1 MFMMEYLEKF
11 FKNRPLSLEKFNS
24 VIGAVLVEGV
34 LASLLA
40 ATLLG
45 GVISLLMKTW
55 LLVIC
60 YIVLCTVG
68 VYITYKSENPKKS
81 FLGYNIVMI
90 STGIFFKVITKS
102 IAAINIAHIHWLLVG
117 VLVVIFIA
125 VKLMPRVLL
134 KVSRAIKVTLIGLV
148 IVGIIAFIA
157 GWFKTSWWDVV
168 IAALLSLYFGYIWA
182 KAQRN
187 ELTVD
192 GAIDGCLGLY
202 IGIVDL
208 FARIADPA
216 SGRAGN
222 VMGKV
227 KKGREKLKNL
237 FQED

>member
-1 MFMMEYLEKF
+1 MLEYLDKF
-11 FKNRPLSLEKFNS
+11 FKNRKLSLEKFNS

-60 YIVLCTVG
+60 YIVLCMIG
-68 VYITYKSENPKKS
+68 VYITYKSDNPKKS

-90 STGIFFKVITKS
+90 STGIFLKVITKS

-134 KVSRAIKVTLIGLV
+134 KVSRAIKVTLIGFV

-157 GWFKTSWWDVV
+157 GWFKASWWDAV
-168 IAALLSLYFGYIWA
+168 IAALLSLYFGYIWG

-202 IGIVDL
+202 IGVVDL

-216 SGRAGN
+216 SGRAGT
-222 VMGKV
+222 VVGKV

>member
-1 MFMMEYLEKF
+1 MEYIEKF
-11 FKNRPLSLEKFNS
+11 FKNRKLSLEKFNS

-40 ATLLG
+40 STLLG
-45 GVISLLMKTW
+45 GVIALLMKTW

-60 YIVLCTVG
+60 YIVLCMIG
-68 VYITYKSENPKKS
+68 VYITYKSDDPKKS

-90 STGIFFKVITKS
+90 STGIFVKVITKS
-102 IAAINIAHIHWLLVG
+102 ITAINIAHIHWLLVG

-134 KVSRAIKVTLIGLV
+134 KMSRAIKVTLIGIV
-148 IVGIIAFIA
+148 IVGIIALIA
-157 GWFKTSWWDVV
+157 GWFKTGWWDAG

-187 ELTVD
+187 ELNTD

-202 IGIVDL
+202 IGVVDL

-216 SGRAGN
+216 SDRAGGI
-222 VMGKV
+222 VGKV
-227 KKGREKLKNL
+227 KKGRDRLKNM
-237 FQED
+237 FPDD

>member
-1 MFMMEYLEKF
+1 MLEYLDKF
-11 FKNRPLSLEKFNS
+11 FKNRKLSLEKFNS

-60 YIVLCTVG
+60 YIVLCMVG
-68 VYITYKSENPKKS
+68 VYITYKSDNPKRS

-202 IGIVDL
+202 IGIGDL

-227 KKGREKLKNL
+227 KKGREELKNL